1 MAKNNQKFI
10 VGINTIVLL
19 VIFSCYL
26 QQKYQ
31 SFPEEN
37 VLLPKVDTT
46 DYSHQNIPKIL
57 NDSRKMKVNF
67 TKTEIPSPPALVS
80 QLEQSLNKEDKPQ
93 TKNPIKRL
101 QLGYAKPAL
110 VPLKFIEPDKQPS
123 VATDKKLTVLPQNVV
138 LPKTILKSSKIT
150 ENETKI
156 DFRKELP
163 KKDPVESKAKEILIE
178 NTDLSN
184 GIKILTEAENKQN
197 FEMEIFWP
205 ESSSASQKLFKTM
218 NKCFGMR
225 VAVLD
230 NNGEIYN
237 LRGKVDR
244 RSQIISPFLR
254 RLESFSAKQEKQNIS
269 TIISN
274 NSIEGEK
281 TLVRTVSFSTD
292 AKIMD
297 GISKLSETNLS
308 NARQIKAKYLLERD
322 RVYIGMITVDGKHAI
337 GKILL
342 SDKACSL

>member
-57 NDSRKMKVNF
+57 NDSRKMRVNF
-67 TKTEIPSPPALVS
+67 TKTELPSPPVLVS
-80 QLEQSLNKEDKPQ
+80 QLEQSFNKEDKPQ

-101 QLGYAKPAL
+101 QLSYAKPAL
-110 VPLKFIEPDKQPS
+110 VPLKFIEPEKQPS
-123 VATDKKLTVLPQNVV
+123 VTTDKKLTVLPQNVV
-138 LPKTILKSSKIT
+138 LPETILKSSKIT
-150 ENETKI
+150 ENQTKI
-156 DFRKELP
+156 NFRKEQP

-205 ESSSASQKLFKTM
+205 ESFSASQKLFKTM

-254 RLESFSAKQEKQNIS
+254 RLESFSVKQEKQNIS

-297 GISKLSETNLS
+297 GISKLSETDLS
-308 NARQIKAKYLLERD
+308 NARQIKAKYFLERD